1 MKNISITLFTTTLF
15 MIFISGCGFDKKD
28 LDDSKLLDE
37 NETVVFNSE
46 GRYDLK
52 EYLFPSQNQTNVY
65 ERVKHRDN
73 NGDKNYDKEPISIN
87 LNNQIEYT
95 LNDNMVLEGA
105 DIEYTIKDISIEKK
119 ELVDNF
125 YDIREYRRY
134 VDVGD
139 YYFSYESVDAKS
151 LWYQIGWTKCKVE
164 EHIDSKVILDKSYDD
179 VLLLVC
185 DSESAEGV
193 RGEYKNRK
201 NFSSALYF
209 AKGVGQIGAIGEE
222 CFNKRYNHSYRGC
235 TKTTKQLK
243 EILK

>member
-1 MKNISITLFTTTLF
+1 MKNISITLFATTLF
-15 MIFISGCGFDKKD
+15 MLLISGCGFDKKD
-28 LDDSKLLDE
+28 LDDSKLLDD
-37 NETVVFNSE
+37 NETVVFSSE

-52 EYLFPSQNQTNVY
+52 EYLFPSQNQTNIY
-65 ERVKHRDN
+65 ERVKHKDN
-73 NGDKNYDKEPISIN
+73 GGDKNYDGEPLSIN
-87 LNNQIEYT
+87 LHNQIEYV
-95 LNDNMVLEGA
+95 LNENIVLEGI
-105 DIEYTIKDISIEKK
+105 DTKYTIKDISIEKK
-119 ELVDNF
+119 ELVDDF

-134 VDVGD
+134 VDIGD

-151 LWYQIGWTKCKVE
+151 LSYKIGWTKCKVE
-164 EHIDSKVILDKSYDD
+164 EHINSKVILDKTYDD

-193 RGEYKNRK
+193 RGEFKEKK

-222 CFNKRYNHSYRGC
+222 CFNKKYNQTYKSC